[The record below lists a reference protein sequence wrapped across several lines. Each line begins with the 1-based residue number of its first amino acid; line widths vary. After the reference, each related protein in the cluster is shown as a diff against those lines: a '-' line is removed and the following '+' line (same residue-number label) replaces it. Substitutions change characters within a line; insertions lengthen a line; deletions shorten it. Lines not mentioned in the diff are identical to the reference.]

1 MMFDYLLSDK
11 PLPNWLNKRL
21 SHKLLQPDFFNH
33 LSQTMGIND
42 PYCTGG
48 SLYAVAMAHALLCE
62 MPLSARA
69 DTQGLACGHCSQC
82 ALLRA
87 GNHSDLMCLV
97 PENID
102 KNLLNNQNTKD
113 IKDIKDIKDNKIV
126 KTSQI
131 KDSKD
136 KKLSKVIKIEQLRA
150 LDDTIMLS
158 SQRGGRKVVII
169 YPAEALGHITANAL
183 LKILEEPPINTFF
196 IVVSE
201 QWGQILPTLRSR
213 CVCDLLTEPAHADK
227 IVWLEQ
233 FNVNYPSRWLE
244 LSVGRVGTALSMAQD
259 PLWLPLL
266 KLVPYLLQGNR
277 IDVLSLAQEM
287 VKAELKQ
294 VLQLLILWLYDIL
307 AVSQQAPVRF
317 FAAHTDAIHRL
328 VPTLN
333 LEVAADYGS
342 HLMAM
347 THIADH
353 PLNGRSQCESLLFEY
368 KKIFS

>member
-1 MMFDYLLSDK
+1 MMFDYLLSNK
-11 PLPNWLNKRL
+11 PLPSWLSQHL
-21 SHKLLQPDFFNH
+21 SQKLLQPDFFNH
-33 LSQTMGIND
+33 LSQTIGIND

-62 MPLSARA
+62 TPLSARTH
-69 DTQGLACGHCSQC
+69 TQGLACGLCSQC
-82 ALLRA
+82 TLLKA

-102 KNLLNNQNTKD
+102 KNLSNN
-113 IKDIKDIKDNKIV
+113 KDNKDNKDNKSV
-126 KTSQI
+126 KTSQT
-131 KDSKD
+131 KDNKD

-169 YPAEALGHITANAL
+169 YPAEVLGHITANAL

-201 QWGQILPTLRSR
+201 KWGQVLPTLRSR
-213 CVCDLLTEPAHADK
+213 CVCDLLTEPAQADK
-227 IVWLEQ
+227 IAWLEQ
-233 FNVNYPSRWLE
+233 FNINYPGRWLE
-244 LSVGRVGTALSMAQD
+244 LSMGRVGTALSMAQD

-266 KLVPYLLQGNR
+266 KLVPYLLQGVR
-277 IDVLSLAQEM
+277 IDVLTLAQEM
-287 VKAELKQ
+287 AKAELKQ
-294 VLQLLILWLYDIL
+294 VLQLLILWLHDVL
-307 AVSQQAPVRF
+307 AVSQQAPARF
-317 FAAHTDAIHRL
+317 FVTHSDAIHRL
-328 VPTLN
+328 VPTLKS
-333 LEVAADYGS
+333 EAAADYGL

-353 PLNGRSQCESLLFEY
+353 PLNVRSQCESLLFEY
-368 KKIFS
+368 KKLFN